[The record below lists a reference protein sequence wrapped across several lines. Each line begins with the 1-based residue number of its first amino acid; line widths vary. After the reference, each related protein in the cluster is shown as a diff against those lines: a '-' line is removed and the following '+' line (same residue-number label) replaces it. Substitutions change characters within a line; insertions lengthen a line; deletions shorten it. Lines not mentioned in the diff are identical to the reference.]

1 MNGCPEDIIIIV
13 KVWEIKRNYILQMG
27 NILFCVC
34 LIGGR
39 HLGLIPTFGKRINW
53 EICPRWLASFC
64 SNGRFTGT
72 TTTTNQ
78 LKINGLRNIEFVF
91 SVWWWFAPSM
101 WFVRLLPFDPSPLW
115 RRVHFLPGG
124 APSGHG
130 DGRICQ
136 HDAASQRRE
145 RGRIDVGAFV
155 PYSGSSASLLRCL
168 PSLNRRL
175 ATTTAVNNICST
187 RWFRQVRSTFLF

>member
-1 MNGCPEDIIIIV
+1 MRSLAKSLENWLLTAMNGCPEDIIIIV

-91 SVWWWFAPSM
+91 SVWWWF
-101 WFVRLLPFDPSPLW
+101 VRLLPCDSFGSFHLIRLLYDGEYIFYLVEHRVAMVTVEFVNMTL
-115 RRVHFLPGG
+115 RRT
-124 APSGHG
+124 
-130 DGRICQ
+130 
-136 HDAASQRRE
+136 SQDRRHH
-145 RGRIDVGAFV
+145 
-155 PYSGSSASLLRCL
+155 YS
-168 PSLNRRL
+168 
-175 ATTTAVNNICST
+175 AVCP
-187 RWFRQVRSTFLF
+187 V